1 MLPAHDMEFL
11 KRLSPDASVTAEAGM
26 VCVLI
31 PAFPLPGGFDRPSAD
46 LLLRLATGY
55 PDVPPDMWWFDPA
68 VKRVDGA
75 TIQATESRERH
86 LGREWQRW
94 SRHLQPGQW
103 KSGIDSLES
112 YVALVRK
119 ELEAARPKAAAA

>member
-86 LGREWQRW
+86 LGREW
-94 SRHLQPGQW
+94 
-103 KSGIDSLES
+103 
-112 YVALVRK
+112 
-119 ELEAARPKAAAA
+119 